1 MAASYGWNGALMT
14 SRTVRGLSAR
24 LQDLPAAR
32 GRALW
37 PGHEYARGWGVFA
50 LPFDSGHVLVLRV
63 FPESSFG
70 PYRAVWHRDP
80 AGRWS
85 IYVDGPRVDTACP
98 RYFGPATDVTGT
110 ARIGLDWTGP
120 ATLRVTMDSPALEW
134 TLTATSTRIL
144 ALLNAMSAATPQFT
158 WRLRPL
164 VRARERLAA
173 ALGMGQLRLT
183 ATMPSGHTGTLMPG
197 RMYFIDAAR
206 ATLDGAD
213 LGQPARWPASPVI
226 GAVPLPARGVLAIGQ
241 AVFAPPG
248 PAGDGG
254 PLPAPEPASRPGR
267 GGPGR

>member
-1 MAASYGWNGALMT
+1 MAASYGWSGALMT

-32 GRALW
+32 GQTPG

-50 LPFDSGHVLVLRV
+50 LPFTSGHVLVLRV

-144 ALLNAMSAATPQFT
+144 ALLNAMSAAMPQFT

-197 RMYFIDAAR
+197 RMYFIDDAS

-248 PAGDGG
+248 PAGDGD